1 MRMRIFVV
9 TIVFVGIFIMNQ
21 SCSKHFPCGVFV
33 NRANKYDTLKLYPNG
48 RFEQIVYNRQLKLVY
63 HSISKWEKTLNGISI
78 DSILLYDNID
88 SLYTIEEDNNQRNAG
103 MNYDGFEYGYDNGV
117 PIIYWKDYVD
127 NPESARIF
135 ELVRYLDS
143 PI

>member
-63 HSISKWEKTLNGISI
+63 HSASSK
-78 DSILLYDNID
+78 
-88 SLYTIEEDNNQRNAG
+88 
-103 MNYDGFEYGYDNGV
+103 
-117 PIIYWKDYVD
+117 
-127 NPESARIF
+127 
-135 ELVRYLDS
+135 
-143 PI
+143 